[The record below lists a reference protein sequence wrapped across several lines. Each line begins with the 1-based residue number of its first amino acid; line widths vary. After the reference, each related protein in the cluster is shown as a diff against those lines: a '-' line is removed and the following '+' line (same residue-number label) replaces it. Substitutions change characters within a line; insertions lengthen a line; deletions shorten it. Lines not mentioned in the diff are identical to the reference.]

1 MFIFYEIPKI
11 NVILEKNDD
20 NYESSSSLGVMIGSI
35 IGALV
40 VIAIVAFFVVRY
52 FRRNNGNLFEKD
64 NKLDI
69 SLKPLS
75 KEN

>member
-11 NVILEKNDD
+11 NVIIEKNDY
-20 NYESSSSLGVMIGSI
+20 NSESSSSLGVIIGSI

-52 FRRNNGNLFEKD
+52 FRRKNGNLFEKD

>member
-11 NVILEKNDD
+11 NVIIEKNDY
-20 NYESSSSLGVMIGSI
+20 NSESSSSLGVIIGSI

-52 FRRNNGNLFEKD
+52 FRRNNGNLFTKTII
-64 NKLDI
+64 LI
-69 SLKPLS
+69 LV
-75 KEN
+75 